1 MDANLT
7 RSIFDVLSVTSI
19 LVLLVMGMAVIVGM
33 MKVFNLCQ
41 GELVLLGALTAY
53 LTNEIFGSVL
63 LGILLAPIFVGAFG
77 LLLERTVIHRFYS
90 NPQGALLATFAVGLI
105 IREGLRSTMSTQAAP
120 VPAPINDSWVIFGAT
135 LPVWRIIIMGVTILL
150 LILAAVVLIKTSVGL
165 KVRATLDNAELV
177 SASGVSRKWMYAWT
191 YATGSALAGFA
202 GAMIVPLQTLY
213 PNLGFDN
220 LITMF
225 IAVMVG
231 GLGSFTAPLLGA
243 VAIAVP
249 GSILSILI
257 SPVTAQ
263 ILIVLLAIVFMRF
276 RPHGLLRSSK

>member
-1 MDANLT
+1 
-7 RSIFDVLSVTSI
+7 
-19 LVLLVMGMAVIVGM
+19 MGMAVIVGM
-33 MKVFNLCQ
+33 MRIFNLCQ
-41 GELVLLGALTAY
+41 GELVLIGALTAY
-53 LTNEIFGSVL
+53 LCYEYFDSVL
-63 LGILLAPIFVGAFG
+63 LGILLAPIVAGAFG
-77 LLLERTVIHRFYS
+77 LLLERTVIHRFYG

-105 IREGLRSTMSTQAAP
+105 IREGLRSSMSAQAAP
-120 VPAPINDSWVIFGAT
+120 VPAPIPDYVNIFGAS
-135 LPVWRIIIMGVTILL
+135 LPIWRIVIMAATLL
-150 LILAAVVLIKTSVGL
+150 LLVLATLVLLKSSVGL
-165 KVRATLDNAELV
+165 KVRATLDNPDLS

-231 GLGSFTAPLLGA
+231 GLGSFAAPLAGA
-243 VAIAVP
+243 VAIALP
-249 GSILSILI
+249 GSILSVVI

-263 ILIVLLAIVFMRF
+263 ITIVLVAIVFMRL
-276 RPHGLLRSSK
+276 RPNGLLRSGR